1 MDELIISTDSPQ
13 ITLEQAK
20 QLVLLLESNEQAQAD
35 ELLLQITT
43 QMQSELFEEVC
54 KLTRQLHDSLNNFQ
68 LDSKLTDLTQDALPD
83 AKERLNYVIK
93 MTEQA
98 ANKTMD
104 AIEAGLPI
112 ADGLTSELDNIK
124 PSWDRL
130 MSRDLKL
137 GEFKSLCH
145 GLDSFILNTQGNTQ
159 KLQGL
164 MTEVLMAQ
172 DFQDLTGQVIR
183 RVIELVREVEESL
196 IHMLKVFGSPIDGE
210 LPVKEVIEEKN
221 IESSLQVEK
230 ELDQV
235 AEGPIIDALERD
247 DVVSDQDDVDDLLS
261 SLGF

>member
-1 MDELIISTDSPQ
+1 MITTESPQ

-20 QLVLLLESNEQAQAD
+20 QLVSFLENNKQEQAD

-43 QMQSELFEEVC
+43 QMQSELFEEVG

-68 LDSKLTDLTQDALPD
+68 LDSKLTDLTQEALPD

-104 AIEAGLPI
+104 AIEACLPI
-112 ADGLTSELDNIK
+112 SDKLSDDLNKIK
-124 PSWDRL
+124 PSWERL

-137 GEFKSLCH
+137 GEFKTLCH
-145 GLDSFILNTQGNTQ
+145 GLDSFISDAQGNTQ
-159 KLQGL
+159 KLHSL

-183 RVIELVREVEESL
+183 RVIELVREVEDSL
-196 IHMLKVFGSPIDGE
+196 IHMLKVFGSPVSETI
-210 LPVKEVIEEKN
+210 EVEAPETGALEEHTQ
-221 IESSLQVEK
+221 SSQIVDNT
-230 ELDQV
+230 LDQV
-235 AEGPIIDALERD
+235 AEGPILDAENRD